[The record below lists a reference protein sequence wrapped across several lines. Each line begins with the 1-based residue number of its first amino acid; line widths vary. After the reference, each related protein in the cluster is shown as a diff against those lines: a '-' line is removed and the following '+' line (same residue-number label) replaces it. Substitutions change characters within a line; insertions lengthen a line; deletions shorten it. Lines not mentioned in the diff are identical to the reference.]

1 MTFLELARLTLE
13 MAKVPLTV
21 DEIWNKGIEYG
32 YAQQVR
38 TTGKTPSRTIGAQL
52 YVNIRDNSLPDF
64 SISSK
69 RPTRFALSTWD
80 KQEIE
85 SEPIQEIEMLT
96 TYVYL
101 ERDLHQILAY
111 FAYNYMNIL
120 TRTIN
125 DKISKSGLKGKNE
138 WVHPD
143 MVGLDVSSIKDFS
156 KGVLSFSKQINQ
168 TPVGVFS
175 FELKRKIEFS
185 NLRESYFQ
193 AVSNSRW
200 ANKGYLVCAEIDH
213 NDTELLD
220 ELGRLAN
227 AYGIGVIKLDIENP
241 DESRV
246 LFEAHY
252 NESIEW
258 GFVNYLFE
266 LNADYK
272 MFIEASIDIMK
283 TEALYREKF
292 DKVLSQEEVV
302 SYTKG
307 FKQS

>member
-13 MAKVPLTV
+13 KAKAPLTV
-21 DEIWNKGIEYG
+21 DEIWNRGIEYG
-32 YAQQVR
+32 YAKQVM

-52 YVNIRDNSLPDF
+52 YVNIRDNERSDF
-64 SISSK
+64 CIYNK
-69 RPTRFALSTWD
+69 RPTRFALSTWNE
-80 KQEIE
+80 QELA
-85 SEPIQEIEMLT
+85 SAPIQEIQKQT
-96 TYVYL
+96 SIIYN
-101 ERDLHQILAY
+101 ERDLHQILSY

-125 DKISKSGLKGKNE
+125 DKISKGGPKGKNE
-138 WVHPD
+138 WIHPD

-156 KGVLSFSKQINQ
+156 RGVLTFSKQINQ
-168 TPVGVFS
+168 TPIGVFS
-175 FELKRKIEFS
+175 FEIKRKIQFL

-200 ANKGYLVCAEIDH
+200 ANKGYLVCAEIDQ
-213 NDTELLD
+213 NDIELLD

-227 AYGIGVIKLDIENP
+227 AYGIGVIKLDLENP

-246 LFEAHY
+246 LYDAHY

-272 MFIEASIDIMK
+272 TLKHQLI
-283 TEALYREKF
+283 
-292 DKVLSQEEVV
+292 
-302 SYTKG
+302 
-307 FKQS
+307 

>member
-13 MAKVPLTV
+13 KAKGPLTV
-21 DEIWNKGIEYG
+21 DEIWTRGIEYG

-52 YVNIRDNSLPDF
+52 YVNIRDSSKPDF
-64 SISSK
+64 CISSK

-80 KQEIE
+80 KQVLE
-85 SEPIQEIEMLT
+85 SEPIKETQSKTSYI
-96 TYVYL
+96 YK

-125 DKISKSGLKGKNE
+125 DKISKGGPKGKNE
-138 WVHPD
+138 WIHPD

-168 TPVGVFS
+168 TPIGVFS

-200 ANKGYLVCAEIDH
+200 ANKGYLVCAEIDQ
-213 NDTELLD
+213 NDIELLD

-227 AYGIGVIKLDIENP
+227 AYGIGVIKLDLVNP

-246 LFEAHY
+246 LYDAHY

-292 DKVLSQEEVV
+292 DKVLSQQEIITCVE
-302 SYTKG
+302 G
-307 FKQS
+307 FMG